1 MPTKK
6 KVYIDI
12 PDPLIELNRAKK
24 KQEESL
30 QRGEKKKSD
39 YQKFIRGKVVTT
51 DKKTNSKATE
61 YDTNTVLRYKDE
73 LGQVKYLLPSSFR
86 PTGKKQQKPTIISL
100 DLDEKPVRDSQGKIL
115 FIETKYKKPEQPRPA
130 TPVPVAEEP
139 EQEEPEPE
147 DLEPGPSTGPYS
159 ALPAW
164 VRDRLPLIPSDDR
177 KAVVYT
183 EDGVIKENRKG
194 KSSDWSY
201 SNKHIRKELRKNNED
216 FYYFIPLDEF
226 DQKTA
231 EGMEEEEIGEELL
244 EEIKELKGS
253 GYKKK
258 MHKKSKLSKQEEAL
272 MKKLYKAKSTKP
284 VSNGSNTKKPDMK
297 GSGTQDNV
305 TIATKSSKPDQNK
318 KVGSEVYDMREGL
331 PDNYRSYE
339 SPYVDYKKNSVPE
352 NRKVRSITNPVIS
365 RQYTPLD
372 DTVLIARQN
381 KQESLETDRQLSRG
395 KAVIPR
401 GEYIPPHLRFRK

>member
-6 KVYIDI
+6 KVYVRIE
-12 PDPLIELNRAKK
+12 DPLIEFNRTKK

-61 YDTNTVLRYKDE
+61 YDSNTVLKYKDE

-86 PTGKKQQKPTIISL
+86 PTGKQQKPTIISL
-100 DLDEKPVRDSQGKIL
+100 DLDEKPVRDSQGKIS
-115 FIETKYKKPEQPRPA
+115 FIETKYKKPEQPRPP

-139 EQEEPEPE
+139 EQEEPEQEEPK
-147 DLEPGPSTGPYS
+147 PGPSTGPYS
-159 ALPAW
+159 DLPAW
-164 VRDRLPLIPSDDR
+164 VRARLPLIPSDDQ
-177 KAVVYT
+177 KAVVFT
-183 EDGVIKENRKG
+183 EDGTIKENRKG

-201 SNKHIRKELRKNNED
+201 TNKHIRRELRKNNED

-244 EEIKELKGS
+244 EEIKELQGS
-253 GYKKK
+253 GYNKK
-258 MHKKSKLSKQEEAL
+258 MTKLSKEEEAL
-272 MKKLYKAKSTKP
+272 MKKLYKAKSTK
-284 VSNGSNTKKPDMK
+284 NTKKPAMK